1 MHIPRA
7 MPWSTRDLRP
17 KEMLA
22 LSLLSRGGT
31 GEAQKSVTKTGH
43 PYNLMSKH

>member
-1 MHIPRA
+1 

-17 KEMLA
+17 KEKMLA
-22 LSLLSRGGT
+22 LSLFSRGGT
-31 GEAQKSVTKTGH
+31 GEAQTSVTKTGH